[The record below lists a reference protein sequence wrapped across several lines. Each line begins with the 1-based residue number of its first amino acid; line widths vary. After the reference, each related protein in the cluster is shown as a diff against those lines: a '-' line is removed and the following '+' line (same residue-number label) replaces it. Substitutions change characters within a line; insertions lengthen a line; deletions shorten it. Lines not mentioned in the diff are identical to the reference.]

1 MPVTK
6 AQLDSFSRFF
16 TPLVSDAMDRL
27 GLECKVLPN
36 SVQSIPFDPHLKV
49 AGIAFPCRVVR
60 TNEYVE
66 IAKLLEM
73 VDHIT
78 EDSIVMVAADADT
91 DAALWGGLMST
102 RAKARGARAAVV
114 NGGIRD
120 FEQIADLE
128 FPVFG
133 KYRCIKDIR
142 RRGYMVDYNVEVN
155 FDGQIVRP
163 GDVVF
168 GDANGVLVIP
178 QEHFNVVYA
187 ELMKSIA
194 GEDATARGLQS
205 GRSAQELFA
214 EFETF

>member
-1 MPVTK
+1 MPTK

-27 GLECKVLPN
+27 GLECKVLPH
-36 SVQSIPFDPHLKV
+36 SVQSIPYDPHLKV
-49 AGIAFPCRVVR
+49 AGIAFPCRVIS
-60 TNEYVE
+60 TSEYVE

-78 EDSIVMVAADADT
+78 EDAFVMVAADDNT

-120 FEQIADLE
+120 FEQIAGLN

-142 RRGYMVDYNVEVN
+142 RRGYMADYNVQVN
-155 FDGQIVRP
+155 FDGQIIRP
-163 GDVVF
+163 GDIVF

-178 QEHFNVVYA
+178 QEHFETVYA
-187 ELMKSIA
+187 ELAKSIE
-194 GEDATARGLQS
+194 GEDATAKGLQS